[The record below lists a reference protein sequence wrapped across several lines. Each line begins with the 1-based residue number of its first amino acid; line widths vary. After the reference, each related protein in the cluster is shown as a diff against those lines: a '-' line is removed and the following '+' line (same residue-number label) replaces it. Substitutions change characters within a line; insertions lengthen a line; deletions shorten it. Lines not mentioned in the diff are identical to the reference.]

1 MPAGGQN
8 SKPPGL
14 LTAYQWLFFGFRGRI
29 GREAY
34 WLSFFFIVAILAVIL
49 QPDIDP
55 ETGALS
61 LRGGALTVAAMLV
74 AVVANLAIGVKRL
87 HDFNAPGLF
96 AVALFIP
103 GLSVIATL
111 VIGLL
116 PGNPGPNRFGNAPDI
131 PRV

>member
-1 MPAGGQN
+1 MPNGGRYSN
-8 SKPPGL
+8 SPGPMA
-14 LTAYQWLFFGFRGRI
+14 AYRWLFFGFRGRI

-34 WLSFFFIVAILAVIL
+34 WLSFFFIVAILAVAL

-61 LRGGALTVAAMLV
+61 LRGGALAVIAMLV
-74 AVVANLAIGVKRL
+74 AVVANLAIGIKRL
-87 HDFNAPGLF
+87 HDFNAPGMF

-111 VIGLL
+111 AIGLI
-116 PGNPGPNRFGNAPDI
+116 PGSRGPNRFGDKPDI
-131 PRV
+131 QPQ